1 MMAASWEPDAV
12 HDKSESVPADDY
24 ETASARS
31 ISVTSSVYAHTI
43 ENGRRYQHFRNGC
56 YPIPNDE
63 EELNREDMKHAMMLE
78 LCDGA
83 LFYAP
88 VGENVH
94 KILDVGTGTGIW
106 AIEIGERFP
115 DARVRGIDVSPTQ
128 PIWVPSNVD
137 FLVDDCEEGEWLDRD
152 VDFVHLRFMTI
163 VLRDAP
169 RVLSNAFQSLKP
181 GGWIELQELCVE
193 VLCDDGT
200 MPDDDP
206 VKYMYDLVY
215 RAFGKFGMDVTLPK
229 RLEPLL
235 RDAGFHDI
243 QCIVKKV
250 PIGPWVRNETLRL
263 VGLYQKTA
271 VLELMPALSARPF
284 TALGM
289 SEVESQVTLAEARK
303 ALDDMNVHRYFHYY
317 FWFAQKP
324 PEPS

>member
-1 MMAASWEPDAV
+1 MAASGEPDDV
-12 HDKSESVPADDY
+12 HNKSESVPADDF
-24 ETASARS
+24 ETASAGS
-31 ISVTSSVYAHTI
+31 ISVTSSVYAHTT

-63 EELNREDMKHAMMLE
+63 EDLNREEMKHAMMLE

-83 LFYAP
+83 
-88 VGENVH
+88 G
-94 KILDVGTGTGIW
+94 
-106 AIEIGERFP
+106 AIP
-115 DARVRGIDVSPTQ
+115 DARVSGIDLSPTQ
-128 PIWVPSNVD
+128 PLWVPSNVD

-163 VLRDAP
+163 VLRDVP

-193 VLCDDGT
+193 VLCDDST

-206 VKYMYDLVY
+206 
-215 RAFGKFGMDVTLPK
+215 FGMDVTPPK
-229 RLEPLL
+229 LLEPLL

-271 VLELMPALSARPF
+271 VLDLMPALSARPF

-289 SEVESQVTLAEARK
+289 SRVESQVTLAEARK
-303 ALDDMNVHRYFHYY
+303 APDDMNVHRYFYYY

-324 PEPS
+324 PEPSSA